1 MLRSLLALTVL
12 LAATS
17 CAGPTSP
24 SPGLPPPSLSTF
36 QAASPVVSVPV
47 TAEITMTSVAPA
59 SGATITVRDC
69 ETEGGTGW
77 ARLCSHDF
85 RGTFSV
91 QANGELQNLVLTVSF
106 WDGERRCG
114 YAADKRDALAA
125 ETSASFAPSLTF
137 LSWEEFSPPPT
148 TVNLF
153 QPCSL
158 PITTTR
164 LIAELWTQHDHR
176 SILTREF
183 PGTYTY
189 TFIRR

>member
-24 SPGLPPPSLSTF
+24 SPGLPPPSPSTF
-36 QAASPVVSVPV
+36 PAASPPVVPVPV

-59 SGATITVRDC
+59 SGSTMTIRDC
-69 ETEGGTGW
+69 ATQYGW
-77 ARLCSHDF
+77 ERLCSDGF

-91 QANGELQNLVLTVSF
+91 QASGELQNLVLTVSF
-106 WDGERRCG
+106 WDRERRCG
-114 YAADKRDALAA
+114 YAADTRDALAA

-148 TVNLF
+148 TVDLF

-164 LIAELWTQHDHR
+164 LIAELWTQAR
-176 SILTREF
+176 SPFHSQARV
-183 PGTYTY
+183 PGHLHLP
-189 TFIRR
+189 IRH

>member
-1 MLRSLLALTVL
+1 
-12 LAATS
+12 
-17 CAGPTSP
+17 
-24 SPGLPPPSLSTF
+24 
-36 QAASPVVSVPV
+36 
-47 TAEITMTSVAPA
+47 MT
-59 SGATITVRDC
+59 IRDC
-69 ETEGGTGW
+69 GTQLGAGW
-77 ARLCSHDF
+77 DRLCSDGF
-85 RGTFSV
+85 RGTFNV

-106 WDGERRCG
+106 WDGERRCA
-114 YAADKRDALAA
+114 YAADTRDALTA

-137 LSWEEFSPPPT
+137 LSWEEFSPSPT

-176 SILTREF
+176 SILRREF

-189 TFIRR
+189 TFIQH